1 MIQRVALGLFML
13 LTTGSPAAM
22 GAEVLVFGG
31 TGQLGSEVVK
41 RVIERGDRVTVFARP
56 SSEKGRLVDLPVR
69 YVYGDMLVEADVERA
84 FATDR
89 YDVVINTVRAPIT
102 DVPFYRITSG
112 HVVKHAAASGVGQI
126 IHHGAVGA
134 GENMQQHP
142 DVPWNS
148 VPGLAERMR
157 DHGIAEETFLSSTVP
172 ATVIRNSRV
181 WPHGTPPSGK
191 ASMTEDQSVLTPIT
205 RIDLAVF
212 TIECMEQE
220 ACHGRIFHAQD
231 DSLSWPPPEYE

>member
-1 MIQRVALGLFML
+1 MIQRLARGLALL
-13 LTTGSPAAM
+13 LVTASPAAM
-22 GAEVLVFGG
+22 AAEVLVFGG
-31 TGQLGSEVVK
+31 TGQLGYEIVK
-41 RVIERGDRVTVFARP
+41 RVLERGDGVTVFARP
-56 SSEKGRLVDLPVR
+56 SSDKGRLTGLPVR

-89 YDVVINTVRAPIT
+89 YDVVINAVRAPIT
-102 DVPFYRITSG
+102 ELPFYRITSG
-112 HVVKHAAASGVGQI
+112 HVAKYAAASGAGQI

-134 GENMQQHP
+134 GENMKSHP
-142 DVPWNS
+142 DVPWES

-157 DHGIAEETFLSSTVP
+157 DHGDAEEIFLGSEVP

-181 WPHGTPPSGK
+181 WPQGTPPSGN
-191 ASMTEDQSVLTPIT
+191 AILTEDQSVLTPIT

-212 TIECMEQE
+212 TVECMEQE

-231 DSLSWPPPEYE
+231 DSLSWPPPGYE